1 MKRRDEVLVGVFIIV
16 AVAIGLLGT
25 LWLVRGGLSSGY
37 PLYVKFAWGQ
47 NLKPG
52 QPVLL
57 AGVNVGGVR
66 DVKLRDDGYLDV
78 ILRVNDD
85 VKVPKNSFASV
96 KPIGIF
102 GDAAVAL
109 TPKGPSRVS
118 YAPNDTV
125 PVGPSDTDIQA
136 IMNRVDSIGAT
147 VQLMTK
153 TLNQELIAS
162 GGFKDMRKTLA
173 NAAELSAN
181 ASRLSVQLNAIA
193 AEQNRNLTA
202 TMASFRRAASAVD
215 SAQIDAEELPH
226 VEREPH
232 AHRQQPGLDDEEGEQ
247 PGRRDRARRRH
258 GGEVHEGHAAVP
270 RSSRAGDAGGL
281 CARRFEG
288 EPEEIHQPASLL
300 GRTVRLSDPYV
311 RPSGSKRESRRG

>member
-85 VKVPKNSFASV
+85 IKVPKNSFASV

-215 SAQIDAEELPH
+215 SAQIDSTLKNF
-226 VEREPH
+226 RT
-232 AHRQQPGLDDEEGEQ
+232 
-247 PGRRDRARRRH
+247 
-258 GGEVHEGHAAVP
+258 
-270 RSSRAGDAGGL
+270 SS
-281 CARRFEG
+281 
-288 EPEEIHQPASLL
+288 ASLTRIASNL
-300 GRTVRLSDPYV
+300 DSTTKKVNSLVGGIERGEGTVGKFMKDTLLYRDL
-311 RPSGSKRESRRG
+311 RGLVTQADSVLADLKANPKKYINLRVF

>member
-1 MKRRDEVLVGVFIIV
+1 MKRRDEVLVGVFIIA

-85 VKVPKNSFASV
+85 IKVPKNSVASV

-109 TPKGPSRVS
+109 TPKGPSKLS

-125 PVGPSDTDIQA
+125 PVGASDTDIQA

-202 TMASFRRAASAVD
+202 TMAQFRRAASAVD
-215 SAQIDAEELPH
+215 SAQIDSTLKNF
-226 VEREPH
+226 RT
-232 AHRQQPGLDDEEGEQ
+232 
-247 PGRRDRARRRH
+247 
-258 GGEVHEGHAAVP
+258 
-270 RSSRAGDAGGL
+270 SS
-281 CARRFEG
+281 
-288 EPEEIHQPASLL
+288 ASLTRIAANL
-300 GRTVRLSDPYV
+300 DSTTKKVNGLVGGIERGEGTVGKFMKDTLLYRDL
-311 RPSGSKRESRRG
+311 RGLVTQADSVLADLKANPKKYINLRIF

>member
-1 MKRRDEVLVGVFIIV
+1 MKRRDEVLVGVFLMA

-78 ILRVNDD
+78 ILRVNDGI
-85 VKVPKNSFASV
+85 KVPKNSFASV

-102 GDAAVAL
+102 GDAAVGL
-109 TPKGPSRVS
+109 TPKGPSSVS
-118 YAPNDTV
+118 FAPNDTV

-153 TLNQELIAS
+153 TLNAELVAA
-162 GGFKDMRKTLA
+162 GGFKDMRKTMA

-193 AEQNRNLTA
+193 AEQNRNLSL

-215 SAQIDAEELPH
+215 SAQIDSTLKNF
-226 VEREPH
+226 RT
-232 AHRQQPGLDDEEGEQ
+232 
-247 PGRRDRARRRH
+247 
-258 GGEVHEGHAAVP
+258 
-270 RSSRAGDAGGL
+270 SS
-281 CARRFEG
+281 
-288 EPEEIHQPASLL
+288 ASLTRIAANL
-300 GRTVRLSDPYV
+300 DSTTKKVNVLVSGIERGEGTVGKFMKDTLLYRDL
-311 RPSGSKRESRRG
+311 RGLVTQADSVLADLKANPKKYINLRIF

>member
-66 DVKLRDDGYLDV
+66 DVQLRDDGYLDV
-78 ILRVNDD
+78 ILRVNDGI
-85 VKVPKNSFASV
+85 KVPKNAFASV

-109 TPKGPSRVS
+109 TPKGPSTIS
-118 YAPNDTV
+118 YAANDTV

-153 TLNQELIAS
+153 TLNAELVAA

-202 TMASFRRAASAVD
+202 TMASFRRAATAVD
-215 SAQIDAEELPH
+215 SASIDSTLKNFRKSSESLTRIAANLDSTTKK
-226 VEREPH
+226 VNGLVGGIERGEGTVGKFMKDTLLY
-232 AHRQQPGLDDEEGEQ
+232 RDLRGLVTQADSVLADLKAN
-247 PGRRDRARRRH
+247 PKKYINLRI
-258 GGEVHEGHAAVP
+258 
-270 RSSRAGDAGGL
+270 
-281 CARRFEG
+281 F
-288 EPEEIHQPASLL
+288 
-300 GRTVRLSDPYV
+300 
-311 RPSGSKRESRRG
+311 